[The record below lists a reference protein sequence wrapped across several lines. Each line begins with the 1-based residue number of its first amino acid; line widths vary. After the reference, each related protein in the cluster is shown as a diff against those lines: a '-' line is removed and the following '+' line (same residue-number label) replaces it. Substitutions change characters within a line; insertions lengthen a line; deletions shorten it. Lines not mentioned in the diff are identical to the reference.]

1 MMSTSLSKIF
11 SVGLLSGGAL
21 FMVLLPSASA
31 QVKIEKSV
39 TESRMAFSGL
49 GFAAEF
55 SLHPVFGFAEHICSP
70 LVTVGGE
77 GEFTSG

>member
-1 MMSTSLSKIF
+1 
-11 SVGLLSGGAL
+11 
-21 FMVLLPSASA
+21 
-31 QVKIEKSV
+31 V